1 VTDLDRRHAEQRG
14 ARDVEAAGDGEL
26 RLIEALRAVP
36 GEVRIAEQQPV
47 AMVPRPGASD
57 RDRVAAVPGRS
68 SRRAAGPTPR
78 SVRTARPGGRAPA
91 IAWMAISLELTIDT
105 CSSRRFTVAAV
116 IGFTQ
121 PLPRQVG
128 SVTPSAPPTRS
139 RYRLYPAAYPRTS
152 SRAIALWPSGGRR
165 ATSRSTVPESM
176 ICFQKR
182 SEARFVDAAA
192 GRSEMPSGPNQR
204 DRSAFTVA

>member
-1 VTDLDRRHAEQRG
+1 
-14 ARDVEAAGDGEL
+14 
-26 RLIEALRAVP
+26 
-36 GEVRIAEQQPV
+36 
-47 AMVPRPGASD
+47 M
-57 RDRVAAVPGRS
+57 
-68 SRRAAGPTPR
+68 
-78 SVRTARPGGRAPA
+78 
-91 IAWMAISLELTIDT
+91 SLELTIDT

-121 PLPRQVG
+121 PLRRQVG
-128 SVTPSAPPTRS
+128 SVIPSAPPTRS

-165 ATSRSTVPESM
+165 AMSCSTVPESM

-182 SEARFVDAAA
+182 SEARFVEAAA